1 MQYSLKN
8 KKKPNFSLSCLK
20 QTTIEIASILY
31 SVLYFS
37 AELAD
42 KATVDY
48 DVMIYSINT
57 LYVMQGGR
65 Q

>member
-1 MQYSLKN
+1 MQYSLKHS
-8 KKKPNFSLSCLK
+8 KKPNFPLSCLK
-20 QTTIEIASILY
+20 QMNIEIASILY

-42 KATVDY
+42 EATVDY
-48 DVMIYSINT
+48 VVMIYSINT
-57 LYVMQGGR
+57 LYVMQGGS